1 MSLKSLHNFYPK
13 PLGDKLLSIMKKQAI
28 LINKITKKYD
38 KNPSFV
44 KRGAIKKYD
53 RVY

>member
-1 MSLKSLHNFYPK
+1 MSLKCLHNFYPK
-13 PLGDKLLSIMKKQAI
+13 TLGDKLLFIMKKQAI
-28 LINKITKKYD
+28 LINKISKKYD

-44 KRGAIKKYD
+44 KRRAIKKYD